1 MKYVIV
7 TGIYKNSFQVEV
19 NEYLNEGW
27 ELVGGLVIGMVG
39 QTTYYHQA
47 MILNRWTKQLETL
60 EAEKENRDKQLDFL
74 IEQANNKLRVNG
86 TT

>member
-7 TGIYKNSFQVEV
+7 TGVYKNSFESEV
-19 NEYLNEGW
+19 DQYLKEGW

-47 MILNRWTKQLETL
+47 MILNR
-60 EAEKENRDKQLDFL
+60 
-74 IEQANNKLRVNG
+74 
-86 TT
+86 

>member
-47 MILNRWTKQLETL
+47 MILNRWTKQLEEL
-60 EAEKENRDKQLDFL
+60 EQKQTKSSTEKEMD
-74 IEQANNKLRVNG
+74 
-86 TT
+86 

>member
-47 MILNRWTKQLETL
+47 MILNK
-60 EAEKENRDKQLDFL
+60 
-74 IEQANNKLRVNG
+74 
-86 TT
+86 